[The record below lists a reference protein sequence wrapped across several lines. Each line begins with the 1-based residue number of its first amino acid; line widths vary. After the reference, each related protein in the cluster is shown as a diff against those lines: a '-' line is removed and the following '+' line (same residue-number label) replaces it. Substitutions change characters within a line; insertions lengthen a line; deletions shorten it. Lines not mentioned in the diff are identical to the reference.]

1 MNNSLKKLTVLR
13 GLEKNELF
21 FQFANAAESGDKSK
35 LCYEIYKEHA
45 ENNLTAYLCH
55 IILLDENAF
64 SITCARGNEPSSYLF
79 KAFKEDLGTIF
90 SAVKNF
96 DGDEY
101 FCAGSPSYPFDSKG
115 DEAISAES
123 LKKFYK
129 THGYG
134 QFIEYK
140 AFGYADGELVPIAN
154 TPSITL
160 SDLKDYEYE
169 KKVIGDNI
177 VNFIHGLP
185 YSNMLL
191 CGDRGTGKSSTVH
204 AMLNK
209 YYEEGLRIIELNK
222 ETLLSVPEIRRK
234 VANNPLKFIVFIDD
248 LSLGESD
255 DKISSLKAALEGSVS
270 GGTGNVMIVATS
282 NLRHIVKESFSE
294 RENAVHPSDSKAEQ
308 LSLSDRFGLTVM
320 FSTTDKVLYLS
331 IINQLADDMKIK
343 ADRKELASLAE
354 RWALVKGGRSPRR
367 ARQFI
372 DLVYSC
378 EVRGISVE
386 F

>member
-1 MNNSLKKLTVLR
+1 MNNSIKNLTVLR
-13 GLEKNELF
+13 GLEKNKLF
-21 FQFANAAESGDKSK
+21 CEFLKAADGGDLSAFYYEIFNEGAEKNFAAK
-35 LCYEIYKEHA
+35 LCE
-45 ENNLTAYLCH
+45 L
-55 IILLDENAF
+55 ILLDENAF
-64 SITCARGNEPSSYLF
+64 SVTCARGDEPSSYLF
-79 KAFKEDLGTIF
+79 NAFKEDLQTIF
-90 SAVKNF
+90 NAARSF
-96 DGDEY
+96 TGGSY
-101 FCAGSPSYPFDSKG
+101 FCTGRPSYPFDS
-115 DEAISAES
+115 DFDAAVSAAN
-123 LKKFYK
+123 LKNYYK

-134 QFIEYK
+134 QFIVYK
-140 AFGYADGELVPIAN
+140 AFSYSDGQLQPIAN
-154 TPSITL
+154 TPAITL
-160 SDLKDYEYE
+160 EDLKDYEYE

-177 VNFIHGLP
+177 INFIHGLP

-209 YYEEGLRIIELNK
+209 YCEEGLRIIELNK
-222 ETLLSVPEIRRK
+222 ETLLSVPEIRK
-234 VANNPLKFIVFIDD
+234 TVAHNPLKFIVFIDD

-294 RENAVHPSDSKAEQ
+294 RENAIHPSDSKAEQ

-320 FSTTDKVLYLS
+320 FSTTDKALYLS
-331 IINQLADDMKIK
+331 IVNQLADDMKIK
-343 ADRKELASLAE
+343 ADRQELSSLAE

-378 EVRGISVE
+378 EVRGIPVE

>member
-1 MNNSLKKLTVLR
+1 MNNSLKELTVLR
-13 GLEKNELF
+13 GLEKNQLF
-21 FQFANAAESGDKSK
+21 RLFVNAAEGGDKSLLYYQIFKDGAENDFTAK
-35 LCYEIYKEHA
+35 LCE
-45 ENNLTAYLCH
+45 L
-55 IILLDENAF
+55 ILQDENAF
-64 SITCARGNEPSSYLF
+64 SVTCARGDAPSGYLLN
-79 KAFKEDLGTIF
+79 AFTEDLQTIF
-90 SAVKNF
+90 CAAKKYS
-96 DGDEY
+96 DDRY
-101 FCAGSPSYPFDSKG
+101 FCLGRPSYPFDG
-115 DEAISAES
+115 QFDAQISAEN
-123 LKKFYK
+123 LKKFYRG
-129 THGYG
+129 HGYG
-134 QFIEYK
+134 QFIKYK
-140 AFGYADGELVPIAN
+140 AFSYADGKLVPIAN
-154 TPSITL
+154 TPSVTL

-209 YYEEGLRIIELNK
+209 YFEEGLRIIELNK
-222 ETLLSVPEIRRK
+222 ETLLSVPEIRRT
-234 VANNPLKFIVFIDD
+234 VAHNPLKFIVFIDD

-282 NLRHIVKESFSE
+282 NLRHIIKESFSE

-320 FSTTDKVLYLS
+320 FSTTDKALYLS
-331 IINQLADDMKIK
+331 IIRQLADDMKIK
-343 ADRKELASLAE
+343 ADRDELCSLAE

-378 EVRGISVE
+378 EVRGIPVE

>member
-1 MNNSLKKLTVLR
+1 MNNSIKKLTVLS
-13 GLEKNELF
+13 GLEKNQLFSKFAYASEGGDESELY
-21 FQFANAAESGDKSK
+21 
-35 LCYEIYKEHA
+35 YEIFNRRA
-45 ENNLTAYLCH
+45 ENNLTAKLCEL
-55 IILLDENAF
+55 ILLDENAF
-64 SITCARGNEPSSYLF
+64 SITCARGEEPSHFLF
-79 KAFKEDLGTIF
+79 NAFTEDLQTIF
-90 SAVKNF
+90 SAVKNLS
-96 DGDEY
+96 DQNY
-101 FCAGSPSYPFDSKG
+101 FCAGSPSYPFDAQFDASV
-115 DEAISAES
+115 SAEN

-134 QFIEYK
+134 QFIVYK
-140 AFGYADGELVPIAN
+140 AFGYANGQLLPIAN
-154 TPSITL
+154 TPAITL
-160 SDLKDYEYE
+160 ADLKDYEYE

-209 YYEEGLRIIELNK
+209 YFEEGLRIIELNK
-222 ETLLSVPEIRRK
+222 ETLLSVPEIRRT
-234 VANNPLKFIVFIDD
+234 VAHNPLKFIVFIDD

-282 NLRHIVKESFSE
+282 NLRHIIKESFSE

-320 FSTTDKVLYLS
+320 FSTTDKALYLS

-343 ADRKELASLAE
+343 TDRQELGSLAE

-378 EVRGISVE
+378 EVRGIPVE